1 MIVIISRQTN
11 VPFIKKYGNL
21 EIMGCQNEWLLSK
34 VYQTKHVIM
43 VIMSIM
49 IIMVIVSNLGIH
61 WLAKN
66 STMSSIDLKTNY
78 QSWAKCWWNGANDH
92 FTSFSFSTP
101 NPSEWIDKDKTLNS
115 NLDTP
120 GALHKIIIN

>member
-61 WLAKN
+61 
-66 STMSSIDLKTNY
+66 
-78 QSWAKCWWNGANDH
+78 
-92 FTSFSFSTP
+92 
-101 NPSEWIDKDKTLNS
+101 
-115 NLDTP
+115 
-120 GALHKIIIN
+120 